1 MKDTKL
7 WQSLKNVVARICGT
21 PDDDDDM
28 RLQKEILVIT
38 TLIIIGA
45 GIVWGCIYL
54 YFGEFVA
61 GTIPLLYSVL
71 SASNILLLRVFGHY
85 RYFRSMQLLFIL
97 LLPFLLLLALGG
109 FINSSGVVL
118 WSLLAPVGALLC
130 GQARQAVYWLAAY
143 IVLLILGGLLQPYLP
158 AENTLPD
165 GFILF
170 FFVVNIGAVSAISFT
185 ALHYFVRQK
194 DLSIEL
200 MRKHRELEQAYV
212 QQEIML
218 RQNEKLATLGK
229 LSSGIAHEL
238 NNPASAAQRSAKQ
251 LSETVD
257 RLEKTTL
264 RIGQLNLS
272 GDQLRH
278 LEENAGLIRRRTEHP
293 VYLNPLIRSD
303 REYELEAWL
312 KEKGVENAWE
322 LAPVLVELGYTGD
335 ELTELIGIF
344 PGESFPKV
352 VAVLCN
358 LHTARTLLDEIG
370 RGVTRI
376 TGIVDALKSYSYL
389 DQAPVQA
396 VDVHEGLND
405 TLVILKNRLSDRI
418 QVHREYTDGLPR
430 IEAMGSELNQV
441 WTNIIDNAV
450 SAMQGE
456 GEITL
461 KTYSVDS
468 SVVVEIKDSGPG
480 IPEDIQPKI
489 FDPFFTTK
497 PPGEGSGL
505 GLNIC
510 HNIIVQKH
518 KGTISVRSKPG
529 ETVFEVRLPIQ
540 YGGTQSET

>member
-1 MKDTKL
+1 MKDTRL
-7 WQSLKNVVARICGT
+7 WHILMNIVARICGT
-21 PDDDDDM
+21 PDDDEDT
-28 RLQKEILVIT
+28 RLQKEILIIT

-61 GTIPLLYSVL
+61 GAIPLVYSVL
-71 SASNILLLRVFGHY
+71 STFNILLLRIFGHY
-85 RYFRSMQLLFIL
+85 RYFRSIQLLFIL
-97 LLPFLLLLALGG
+97 MLPFLLLLALGG

-130 GQARQAVYWLAAY
+130 GQARQAVYWMAAY
-143 IVLLILGGLLQPYLP
+143 IVLLILGGILQPYLP
-158 AENTLPD
+158 SENNLPD
-165 GFILF
+165 GFRLF

-238 NNPASAAQRSAKQ
+238 NNPASAAQRSTKQ
-251 LSETVD
+251 LSDTVN
-257 RLEKTTL
+257 RLEKTML
-264 RIGQLNLS
+264 KVGQLNLS
-272 GDQLRH
+272 GGQLKH
-278 LEENAGLIRRRTEHP
+278 LEDNAALIRRRTEHP
-293 VYLNPLIRSD
+293 VYINPLTRSD

-312 KEKGVENAWE
+312 KEKGVDNAWE
-322 LAPVLVELGYTGD
+322 LAPVLVELGYTGN

-344 PGESFPKV
+344 SGDTFPKI
-352 VAVLCN
+352 VALLCN
-358 LHTARTLLDEIG
+358 LYTTRTLLDEIG
-370 RGVTRI
+370 RGVTRV

-389 DQAPVQA
+389 DQAPVQT

-418 QVHREYTDGLPR
+418 RVRREYADELPR

-461 KTYSVDS
+461 KTYSMDS
-468 SVVVEIKDSGPG
+468 TVIVEIKDTGPG
-480 IPEDIQPKI
+480 IPEDIQSKI

-518 KGTISVRSKPG
+518 NGMISLRSRPG
-529 ETVFEVRLPIQ
+529 ETVFEVRLPVQ
-540 YGGTQSET
+540 FSGPQTAP